1 MSLIQKYQLQGAP
14 VQIVL
19 SLGGA
24 FLLFWILS
32 WLLPLLG
39 SVGLYP
45 LFIEKLS
52 LPWNPLSFLW
62 QPWSLFTAPWFVYSN
77 NILNFIIRLVII
89 YQFGNLILTLRK
101 NSTVWF
107 LFLMGGV
114 TAYAVQVVLSS
125 IFLPFWILDGFS
137 SGSGPAVLTL
147 AAAAGT
153 LMPEMNIQLFLLG
166 NVRLKWI
173 VIVFIIWDIIAL
185 GVPSYVSLTHIGGAL
200 FGFFYALQYKKG
212 IDWESIVYSKLAFR
226 NSNPFKPTRFTST
239 RAAKV
244 NPRKGRV
251 SEEELDELL
260 DKVARKGYA
269 SLSRQ
274 EKERLEQASRQDL

>member
-1 MSLIQKYQLQGAP
+1 MSLLQKYQLQGAP

-19 SLGGA
+19 SLGGV

-32 WLLPLLG
+32 WLLPMLG
-39 SVGLYP
+39 PIGLFP

-52 LPWNPLSFLW
+52 LPWNPQSFLW

-107 LFLMGGV
+107 LFLVGGIF
-114 TAYAVQVVLSS
+114 AYSLQLVLSAIS
-125 IFLPFWILDGFS
+125 IPLGILEGYS
-137 SGSGPAVLTL
+137 AGAGPAVLAL
-147 AAAAGT
+147 AAAAGA

-185 GVPSYVSLTHIGGAL
+185 GVPSFISLTHIGGAL
-200 FGFFYALQYKKG
+200 FGLFYALQYKKG
-212 IDWESIVYSKLAFR
+212 IDWESIVYSRLAFG
-226 NSNPFKPTRFTST
+226 NSNQSRNTRFTST
-239 RAAKV
+239 FSTKT
-244 NPRKGRV
+244 NSRKGRV